1 MSTERLKHDL
11 RRLTRPD
18 PSAGAMPPARQPKAI
33 PAGRALGAGPGSG
46 AGIASPLTE
55 TAFEDR
61 VYFTAEDTITTPDGV
76 YVATV
81 QRLER
86 ISLRDA
92 NDAAVELVFA
102 EPAAP

>member
-55 TAFEDR
+55 TDYQTRQYYATESTLASSSGLFLIR
-61 VYFTAEDTITTPDGV
+61 VT
-76 YVATV
+76 
-81 QRLER
+81 RLKHIE
-86 ISLRDA
+86 LVDA
-92 NDAAVELVFA
+92 NDQPVVI